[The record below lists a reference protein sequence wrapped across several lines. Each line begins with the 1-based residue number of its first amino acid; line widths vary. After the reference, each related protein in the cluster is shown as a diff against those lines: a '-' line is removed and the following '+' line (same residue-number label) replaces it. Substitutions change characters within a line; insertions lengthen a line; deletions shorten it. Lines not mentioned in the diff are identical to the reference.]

1 MWVVVAQVFVFFLL
15 PETKGVPL
23 DEMEIVWRRH
33 WFWKRFMPLLDIG
46 CENLPKKQGTLAPM
60 TTNPNVQN

>member
-33 WFWKRFMPLLDIG
+33 WFWKRFMPLLDIE
-46 CENLPKKQGTLAPM
+46 CENLPKKQGT
-60 TTNPNVQN
+60 